1 MTPEAHKP
9 EARAVAGAADAP
21 GAAAVDWDVEDLEID
36 LLLEGVARRYGN
48 DLRDYA
54 RAAIK
59 HRIRGELD
67 RQGLGSVSALQDR
80 VLRDAP
86 AMARLLAALTT
97 NVHGMFRDPS
107 FYLTLRRRVLPL
119 LRTYPFVRIWLA
131 GCSTGEEVYSTAILL
146 AEEGLST
153 RVRLY
158 ATDLSEAVLSRAKA
172 GVYPV
177 ELLEAYETR
186 YLEAGGRRTLMD
198 HLTVEPDGLRL
209 RASLRD
215 SVVFG
220 QHDLATDRSFNE
232 FNLILCRNVMIHF
245 GAALRRRVHE
255 LLDESLC
262 RLGILCLGARETLRG
277 SGFEGRYEPLD
288 DEARLYRRLG

>member
-1 MTPEAHKP
+1 VTFEAQQREP
-9 EARAVAGAADAP
+9 SAVEA
-21 GAAAVDWDVEDLEID
+21 DWAVEDLEID
-36 LLLEGVARRYGN
+36 LLLEGIARRYGS
-48 DLRDYA
+48 DLRGYA
-54 RAAIK
+54 RGALK
-59 HRIRGELD
+59 HRIRGALD
-67 RQGLGSVSALQDR
+67 REGLGSVSALQAR

-97 NVHGMFRDPS
+97 NVHGMFRDPG

-119 LRTYPFVRIWLA
+119 LRTYPFVRIWIA

-146 AEEGLST
+146 AEEGLSP

-158 ATDLSEAVLSRAKA
+158 ATDLSETVLAHAKA

-177 ELLEAYETR
+177 ELLESYQAR
-186 YLEAGGRRTLMD
+186 YLEAGGRRA
-198 HLTVEPDGLRL
+198 LTDYLAVGPDGLRA

-215 SVVFG
+215 NVVFG

-232 FNLILCRNVMIHF
+232 FNVILCRNVMIHF
-245 GAALRRRVHE
+245 GAPLQRRVHE

-262 RLGILCLGARETLRG
+262 RLGILGLGARETLRG
-277 SGFEGRYEPLD
+277 SGFEDRYESLD
-288 DEARLYRRLG
+288 DEDRLYRRLG

>member
-1 MTPEAHKP
+1 MTFEAQQRVP
-9 EARAVAGAADAP
+9 SAAEAEWG
-21 GAAAVDWDVEDLEID
+21 VEDLEID
-36 LLLEGVARRYGN
+36 LLLEGIARRYGS
-48 DLRDYA
+48 DLRGYA
-54 RAAIK
+54 RSALK
-59 HRIRGELD
+59 HRIRGALD
-67 RQGLGSVSALQDR
+67 REGLGSVSALQAH
-80 VLRDAP
+80 VLRDAS

-97 NVHGMFRDPS
+97 NVHGMFRDPG

-119 LRTYPFVRIWLA
+119 LRTYPFVRIWIA

-146 AEEGLST
+146 AEEGLSA

-158 ATDLSEAVLSRAKA
+158 ATDLSEAVLAQAKA
-172 GVYPV
+172 GVMPS
-177 ELLEAYETR
+177 ELLETYEAR
-186 YLEAGGRRTLMD
+186 YLEAGGRRSLTD
-198 HLTVEPDGLRL
+198 HLAVGSDGLTA

-215 SVVFG
+215 NVVFG

-232 FNLILCRNVMIHF
+232 FNVILCRNVMIHF

-262 RLGILCLGARETLRG
+262 RLGILGLGARETLRG
-277 SGFEGRYEPLD
+277 SGFEDRYESLD